1 MRYFSVIVIL
11 AALAGSA
18 CADAVPWHRV
28 VTLQDYNTRVV
39 LLGTLMLGMAGG
51 LVGSFMVLRKKALL
65 ADAVS
70 HATLPGLALAFIIM
84 AALGGTGKHLGGLL
98 LGATLTG
105 LLGMGA
111 VQLIRAT
118 TRLKEDA
125 ALGIVLS
132 VFFGLGVALLGLVQK
147 METGSAAGLESF
159 IYGKT
164 ASMLASDGWR
174 IAAAAGSITALCGA
188 LFKVLAVLC
197 FDPEYARAQGW
208 PVAWLDGLLMG
219 MVVAVTVV
227 GLQAVGLILVV
238 ALLVIPA
245 AAARFWSDDLRYM
258 VALSTA
264 LGGASCLVGAL
275 WSALVPNLPAGAMMV
290 LVAAAFFLFS
300 LLAGRSRGVVA
311 RAVAYHRMVRHL
323 KNQRPRTPAVTP

>member
-1 MRYFSVIVIL
+1 MRRCWIIALLLVSTCSAQAE
-11 AALAGSA
+11 AA
-18 CADAVPWHRV
+18 PWQRV
-28 VTLQDYNTRVV
+28 LTLQDYNTRVV
-39 LLGTLMLGMAGG
+39 LLGTLMLGLAGG

-70 HATLPGLALAFIIM
+70 HATLPGLALAFILM
-84 AALGGTGKHLGGLL
+84 ATLGGTGKHLGGLL
-98 LGATLTG
+98 LGATVTG

-111 VQLIRAT
+111 VQLIRTT

-132 VFFGLGVALLGLVQK
+132 VFFGLGVSLLGLVQK

-174 IAAAAGSITALCGA
+174 IALAAACISALCGA

-197 FDPEYARAQGW
+197 FDPDYARAQGW
-208 PVAWLDGLLMG
+208 PVAGLDALLMG

-245 AAARFWSDDLRYM
+245 ASARFWSDDLRVM
-258 VALSTA
+258 VALSTSI
-264 LGGASCLVGAL
+264 GGISCLLGAL
-275 WSALVPNLPAGAMMV
+275 WSALTPRLPAGAMMV
-290 LVAAAFFLFS
+290 LVASAIFMVS
-300 LLAGRSRGVVA
+300 LLAGRARGVVA
-311 RAVAYHRMVRHL
+311 RALAYRRMVRHL
-323 KNQRPRTPAVTP
+323 RSQRGGAGMVTP